1 MQHRSQQFMMSFEF
15 VIVFMSDGFL
25 EATKVCRQLVLE
37 VAVASSPWPPVYF
50 MLPLLQPIA
59 KPNT

>member
-1 MQHRSQQFMMSFEF
+1 MMSFEF